1 MLLRSYSDV
10 FVQFMV
16 FLSGLLHRVVS
27 MPCRVI
33 RYGDMR
39 RPINVHVNLWHK
51 EVKVKTRPKDAEVF
65 FDGCT
70 AQSMIRPDGSLLITV
85 THKGRKLERVFEH
98 TCPIAELIRTI
109 RYDLASAGN
118 DGRLIGMLDLSS
130 LRPLPT
136 YVNKPLH
143 ETRCARLWRM
153 RKLKGC

>member
-1 MLLRSYSDV
+1 MLLRSYSNV
-10 FVQFMV
+10 FVQFMG
-16 FLSGLLHRVVS
+16 FLPGLLHRVVP

-33 RYGDMR
+33 RYGDMCR
-39 RPINVHVNLWHK
+39 CINFHVNLWHK
-51 EVKVKTRPKDAEVF
+51 EVKVKTISKDAEVF

-70 AQSMIRPDGSLLITV
+70 TQSKIRPDGSLLITV

-118 DGRLIGMLDLSS
+118 EGGLIGMLDQSS

-143 ETRCARLWRM
+143 ETRWARLWRM